1 MFPPYFNEVLHPF
14 LGSLLHL
21 DPDARVAAI
30 AAGFDHLQ
38 AMLGPA
44 GASRLPAAAAGFV
57 PTANSRQ
64 GLQTQLGAGAAAAAN
79 QQQQQ
84 EGVQGGVPAS
94 SGAAAAGTAAAGGRP
109 GQHEDTGLLLDDMDT
124 LWGEVTGLQHKLTTL
139 AVQGA
144 VAGSLG
150 EDDGIC
156 LDEGPQAAPAAGA
169 AAPAT
174 SSGSAAAA
182 AVVAQPPSSQAGSA
196 GGTAGIT
203 QEATAAAG
211 VAEDAQL
218 GSGMVLVVVLLCTLL
233 RGTVLLESKVGSN
246 SAHHSADVCLSA
258 WFSWY
263 AAYAC
268 EGHMLPPSWSTL
280 LGSLH
285 GSGLYRAPQTDFAK
299 ALGGC

>member
-38 AMLGPA
+38 AMLGPP
-44 GASRLPAAAAGFV
+44 GASRLPPAAAGFV
-57 PTANSRQ
+57 PAANSRQ
-64 GLQTQLGAGAAAAAN
+64 GLQTQLGAAAAAAADK
-79 QQQQQ
+79 QQQQ

-94 SGAAAAGTAAAGGRP
+94 SGGAAAGAAAAGGRP

-156 LDEGPQAAPAAGA
+156 LEEGPQAAPAAGA
-169 AAPAT
+169 AAPTT

-182 AVVAQPPSSQAGSA
+182 AVAQPPSSQAGSA
-196 GGTAGIT
+196 GGAAGIT
-203 QEATAAAG
+203 QDATAAAG
-211 VAEDAQL
+211 VVEDAQL

-246 SAHHSADVCLSA
+246 SAQHSADVCFEPGSH
-258 WFSWY
+258 
-263 AAYAC
+263 
-268 EGHMLPPSWSTL
+268 GMLPVLVRATCLHQPWSTL
-280 LGSLH
+280 LELLH
-285 GSGLYRAPQTDFAK
+285 ERGLH
-299 ALGGC
+299 